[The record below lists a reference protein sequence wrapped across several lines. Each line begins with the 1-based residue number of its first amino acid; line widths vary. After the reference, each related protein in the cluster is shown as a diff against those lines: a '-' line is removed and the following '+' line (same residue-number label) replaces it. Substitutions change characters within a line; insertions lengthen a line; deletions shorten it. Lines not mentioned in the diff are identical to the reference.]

1 MKIFV
6 VNFSMYDNTE
16 NIGIEYVI
24 QALTKEQLKDSV
36 MTILLM
42 FSKDNVINQ
51 NKWLNIEKQIYESE
65 LEFPIITRYYY

>member
-16 NIGIEYVI
+16 NIGIEYLI
-24 QALTKEQLKDSV
+24 EALTKEQLKDSV

-42 FSKDNVINQ
+42 FSKDNDINL
-51 NKWLNIEKQIYESE
+51 NKWLNIEKQICESE
-65 LEFPIITRYYY
+65 LVFPIITRYYY

>member
-16 NIGIEYVI
+16 NIGIEYLI
-24 QALTKEQLKDSV
+24 EALTKEQLKDSV

-42 FSKDNVINQ
+42 FSKDNDINL
-51 NKWLNIEKQIYESE
+51 NKWLNIEKQICES
-65 LEFPIITRYYY
+65 LCNSWLTKNKK

>member
-16 NIGIEYVI
+16 NIGIEYLI
-24 QALTKEQLKDSV
+24 EALTKEQLKDSV

-42 FSKDNVINQ
+42 FSKDNDINL
-51 NKWLNIEKQIYESE
+51 NKWLNIEKQICESV
-65 LEFPIITRYYY
+65 LEFPIITMYYY